1 LHVPPQSVRRKD
13 DIKRQTVSKELCP
26 LAHRVGDGRK
36 TVKKILLAL
45 IMLAMAAGASLAK
58 DKTYQQCT
66 IISMSV
72 VPCGSHRGVGWQR
85 SNDLLCQEYVIRT
98 ADMEYHIRQPK
109 EKHAAVLPIGAHA
122 EFLVD
127 KDEIKLRLDGKK
139 REFLISSVSALGPE
153 PK

>member
-1 LHVPPQSVRRKD
+1 MRSKD
-13 DIKRQTVSKELCP
+13 DTKGQIESKKMGP

-36 TVKKILLAL
+36 TVKKILGLAL
-45 IMLAMAAGASLAK
+45 IMLSMAAVASLAK
-58 DKTYQQCT
+58 DKTYQPCT
-66 IISMSV
+66 IISMNV
-72 VPCGSHRGVGWQR
+72 VPCGSHRGVGWLR

-98 ADMEYHIRQPK
+98 TDMEYHIRQPK

-127 KDEIKLRLDGKK
+127 KDEIKLRIDGKK
-139 REFLISSVSALGPE
+139 REFLISSVSALSPE